1 MSAAESFA
9 PVPDFSQQ
17 AGQAVTIFVLV
28 VTSAVTV
35 IVIGLGRPLHTL
47 DIQITSYIV
56 QNSRNHK
63 QNHYKLI

>member
-35 IVIGLGRPLHTL
+35 IVIGLGRPRHTL
-47 DIQITSYIV
+47 ELQITSYIV

-63 QNHYKLI
+63 QNHYKLM